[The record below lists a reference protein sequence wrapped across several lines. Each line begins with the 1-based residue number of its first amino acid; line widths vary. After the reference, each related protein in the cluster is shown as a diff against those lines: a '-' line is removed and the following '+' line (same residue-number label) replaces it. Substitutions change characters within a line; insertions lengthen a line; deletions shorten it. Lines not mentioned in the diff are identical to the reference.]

1 MTMLYRLLLNLQTLK
16 LKLHLQLLTS
26 LLSHDVLMLVFSC
39 LYFALMIMLSVRRQL
54 FLLMAPLFEVMAT
67 LVPTRAKHNTGRW
80 CFAFELKISGVKLK
94 SSSKAKKSFKIES
107 SIVAK
112 GFPSFGVV
120 VDAEGRD
127 NKAGETVRGAG
138 VANDVPDVASVV
150 LGLAWPQAL
159 GQAKPGL
166 ARPHGQGQGQGTSIP
181 IDASLILHQMSGLR
195 DTENA
200 ATPELRSHQQTA
212 AQEQPNSPASESA
225 EPRTDPED
233 VDHDSPPPVSLG
245 SGSCKRKHTSTD
257 PHQLDL
263 SDQDNKDKEQ
273 PSTLSQL
280 VNAYSTSVDKEYPA
294 PLAQGTANGKPHPQL
309 Y

>member
-54 FLLMAPLFEVMAT
+54 FLLMAPLFEVM
-67 LVPTRAKHNTGRW
+67 VSSHFSTGRW

-166 ARPHGQGQGQGTSIP
+166 ARPHGQGQGQGTSTP

-212 AQEQPNSPASESA
+212 AQEQPNPPASESA

-245 SGSCKRKHTSTD
+245 SGSCQRKHTSTD

-263 SDQDNKDKEQ
+263 SDQDNEDKEQ

-280 VNAYSTSVDKEYPA
+280 VNGKKKAYPTSVDKEYPA
-294 PLAQGTANGKPHPQL
+294 PLAQGTANA
-309 Y
+309 